1 MIYRDQFPLS
11 MTKNFKNRIWNL
23 QEKYT
28 PYIFLLPFI
37 LVFCTFMAYPLAKS
51 IYMSFT
57 CTNGPKSIVWIG
69 LDNFI
74 FLFKDK
80 NFWTAVRN
88 TFVFAAFSV
97 FLQLPCSLGLAIL
110 VNKKWLKGKN
120 IFRFSFFAPYLCGTV
135 FVAVLFSVLLV
146 PRFGLVNRA
155 LHFITGYGL
164 DLKWLG
170 EASMV
175 MPTLVLITLWLF
187 TGFNMI
193 YFIAALQSVD
203 KGLYEAAEIDGANSF
218 QKFLHVTL
226 PGIKPVAVFVV
237 IMSTIGSLQL
247 FELPYVLLGGPGP
260 NQAGLTIVMYL
271 YQTGFE
277 TGNLGYA
284 SAIGWVLVVIIMSV
298 SLFQLWLGR
307 SKK

>member
-1 MIYRDQFPLS
+1 
-11 MTKNFKNRIWNL
+11 
-23 QEKYT
+23 
-28 PYIFLLPFI
+28 
-37 LVFCTFMAYPLAKS
+37 
-51 IYMSFT
+51 
-57 CTNGPKSIVWIG
+57 
-69 LDNFI
+69 
-74 FLFKDK
+74 
-80 NFWTAVRN
+80 
-88 TFVFAAFSV
+88 
-97 FLQLPCSLGLAIL
+97 
-110 VNKKWLKGKN
+110 
-120 IFRFSFFAPYLCGTV
+120 
-135 FVAVLFSVLLV
+135 
-146 PRFGLVNRA
+146 
-155 LHFITGYGL
+155 
-164 DLKWLG
+164 
-170 EASMV
+170 MV

-203 KGLYEAAEIDGANSF
+203 KGLYEAAEIDGASSF

-284 SAIGWVLVVIIMSV
+284 SAIGWVLVIIIMSV

>member
-1 MIYRDQFPLS
+1 M
-11 MTKNFKNRIWNL
+11 

-37 LVFCTFMAYPLAKS
+37 FVFVAFMAYPLAKS
-51 IYMSFT
+51 IYLSFT
-57 CTNGPKSIVWIG
+57 CTNGPKSVVWVG
-69 LDNFI
+69 LDNFK
-74 FLFKDK
+74 FMLKDK
-80 NFWTAVRN
+80 SFWIAVKN
-88 TFVFAAFSV
+88 TFIFAAFSV
-97 FLQLPCSLGLAIL
+97 FLQLPCSLALAL
-110 VNKKWLKGKN
+110 FVNKKWVRGKN
-120 IFRFSFFAPYLCGTV
+120 IFRFAFFAPYLCGTV

-155 LHFITGYGL
+155 LYFLTGHGL

-175 MPTLVLITLWLF
+175 MPSLVLITLWLF

-218 QKFLHVTL
+218 QKFIHVTL

-247 FELPYVLLGGPGP
+247 FELPFVLLGGAGP

-271 YQTGFE
+271 YQTGFD

-284 SAIGWVLVVIIMSV
+284 SAIGWALVVLIMSV
-298 SLFQLWLGR
+298 SLFQFWLGR
-307 SKK
+307 NKK